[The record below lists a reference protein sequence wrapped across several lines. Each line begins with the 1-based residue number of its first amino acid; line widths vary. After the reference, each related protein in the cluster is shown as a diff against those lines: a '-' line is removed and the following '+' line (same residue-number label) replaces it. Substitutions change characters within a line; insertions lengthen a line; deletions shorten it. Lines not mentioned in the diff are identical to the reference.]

1 METRLSYSRNRLL
14 YAMAAAIMIALGL
27 ASRKAPHIVADTFG
41 KYPGDIFWATMV
53 YFLIASLSPKL
64 PAKRVFFTTF
74 IFSTAIE
81 FLKLYRA
88 PWMIAIRHSTAGAL
102 VFGHVFTWQNL
113 PAYVFGAAIGLAADL
128 EMQRH
133 LPSALVAVKN

>member
-1 METRLSYSRNRLL
+1 MKTRLSYSRNRLL
-14 YAMAAAIMIALGL
+14 YAIAAAMTIALGL

-41 KYPGDIFWATMV
+41 KYPGDILWATMV
-53 YFLIASLSPKL
+53 YFLIASLTPKL
-64 PAKRVFFTTF
+64 PAKRIFFATV
-74 IFSTAIE
+74 IFSTMIE

-113 PAYVFGAAIGLAADL
+113 PAYVFGAAIGLAADFK
-128 EMQRH
+128 MQRS
-133 LPSALVAVKN
+133 LTSSLVAVKD